1 MSGTDGGYLTDVE
14 YTGDF
19 FPQLAPAWL
28 AYIAAINGYAAP
40 PLSGRFT
47 WCELGCGKGLTTLLL
62 AATHPTGDFHACDF
76 NPAHIEYAERLRRA
90 AGVSNAHF
98 HPRSFAQM
106 LDAELPAFDF
116 IVLHGVYSWVPDAV
130 RGEIRALIR
139 RRLKPGGLVLVS
151 YNAMPG
157 WAHIAADPPHD
168 ARLGRRR
175 ARATRST
182 RRAPR
187 SPTSSS
193 WRRTAPAT
201 SQRCPRRRRISS
213 ASREQDIR
221 YVAHEYL
228 TPHGDPFYFAE
239 VAAPMRAIGLAFAG
253 SMTPADNYPD
263 LMVPEPFRRLLAAAP
278 DRAALETQRDFV
290 LNTSFRQDLY
300 AAQPQAGLP
309 DDLPLERLGHTAF
322 CLTGLPDRL
331 PLKQTHG
338 ALDFDLADQ
347 AAPVRAIHAFL
358 ATGPALAADIH
369 RAAGTGAE
377 GETSFLIQQL
387 VVAGH
392 LAPCT
397 PVRAAPG
404 WMSINSVLVEAGL
417 REQRQRI
424 PLASPAIGSAT
435 YTEIVHAAAIEATAR
450 HDKPDDAA
458 GSVLARLRA
467 LGHPVDRLAAAGEVR
482 PATDA
487 EVLEHVATVWRAL
500 HDPAGPDRRLLRLLG
515 VLA

>member
-40 PLSGRFT
+40 PLSGGFT

-151 YNAMPG
+151 YNALPG
-157 WAHIAADPPHD
+157 WAHIEPIRRMMRAWADGAPGD
-168 ARLGRRR
+168 SLDK
-175 ARATRST
+175 ARAAFAHVEFLAQNGAGYFATL
-182 RRAPR
+182 
-187 SPTSSS
+187 
-193 WRRTAPAT
+193 PAAAAHLE
-201 SQRCPRRRRISS
+201 RI
-213 ASREQDIR
+213 REQDIR

-435 YTEIVHAAAIEATAR
+435 YTEIVHAAAIEATAG
-450 HDKPDDAA
+450 HDHPDDAA

-467 LGHPVDRLAAAGEVR
+467 FGHPVDRLAPAGEAR